1 MATYPSDATAPVT
14 GFGVTTE
21 ITYTS
26 TSTETS
32 FNLAGTVSYRGEIL
46 AISDGVVQAPSTYAI
61 SNGGATV
68 TFSTAPNASSL
79 TLKTIAIPDR
89 YKVSRQEFVTSS
101 AEYSNT
107 LATVI
112 NGNSYVINADQTSF
126 ALPVGSNAASAEE
139 IMVFL
144 SGVAQSSNAFTYPST
159 TLGTQGIDIAD
170 NSATKLLTNFYDALT
185 DESYSA
191 HTVTF
196 VGGTAAYAT
205 YGDDKF
211 ITLDGTNDYLQI
223 PGHDDFNVND
233 RSFTYDTW
241 IRPDIG
247 ATLAANQTLFARH
260 GSATNNY
267 NLRLVGANS
276 NVGFVINRSGSITEL
291 YGGNANGGSN
301 YHVAVSYDSSSQN
314 LRLYVNNVKV
324 AHTQYVAET
333 ASSGN
338 VTIGANSNITSVG
351 EYFKGNV
358 SFARMVHAPRYRS
371 DTIVPITS
379 SNAITLESGAPLGA
393 IDPDD
398 QLTIRLFGATI
409 TSDDRFTSMADR
421 KPDKGFSSDRS
432 FDTITFTSQAGYEK
446 RRLKSRRS
454 KRQYSLQYTNVTG
467 IEKTA
472 IENFY
477 NARSGEFE
485 AFSFDLSHINEVG
498 TITTRFAGPLKVQQ
512 VLSTG
517 SQLTENFYTVSFNLQ
532 ETYD

>member
-1 MATYPSDATAPVT
+1 MAIYPDDAIAPVT
-14 GFGVTTE
+14 GFGVASE
-21 ITYTS
+21 ITYSS
-26 TSTETS
+26 TGGETT
-32 FNLAGTVSYRGEIL
+32 FNLNGTVGYRGEVL
-46 AISDGVVQAPSTYAI
+46 AIVDGVVQSTTNYST

-68 TFSTAPNASSL
+68 TFITAPNAANL
-79 TLKTIAIPDR
+79 TLKTLSIPAR
-89 YKVSRQEFVTSS
+89 FQITRQETTTAV

-107 LATVI
+107 VPTII
-112 NGNSYVINADQTSF
+112 NGNSYVINAVQTSF
-126 ALPVGSNAASAEE
+126 ALPAQSNVTSKGE

-144 SGVAQSSNAFTYPST
+144 SGLAQTSDAYAYPSA
-159 TLGTQGIDIAD
+159 TLGIEGIDISD
-170 NSATKLLTNFYDALT
+170 NSATKLLTNFYDTLT
-185 DESYSA
+185 DESESA

-211 ITLDGTNDYLQI
+211 ISLDGTDDYLQI
-223 PGHDDFNVND
+223 PSSDDFNIND
-233 RSFTYDTW
+233 RSFTLDTW
-241 IRPDIG
+241 ARPDIG
-247 ATLAANQTLFARH
+247 TTLASNQTLFARH
-260 GSATNNY
+260 GDTNNNY

-276 NVGFVINRSGSITEL
+276 NVGFVINRAGGITEL

-301 YHVAVSYDSSSQN
+301 YHVAVSYDSSTQN

-324 AHTQYVAET
+324 AHTQYVAAT
-333 ASSGN
+333 ATGGN
-338 VTIGANSNITSVG
+338 VTIGANSNTTTVG
-351 EYFKGNV
+351 EHFKGDI
-358 SFARMVHAPRYRS
+358 SFSRMVHGARYRT
-371 DTIVPITS
+371 DTIAPITS
-379 SNAITLESGAPLGA
+379 SNAITLESGAPLGTL
-393 IDPDD
+393 DPND
-398 QLTIRLFGATI
+398 QLSIRIFDSQVQTL
-409 TSDDRFTSMADR
+409 DRFTSMSDR

-485 AFSFDLSHINEVG
+485 AFSFDLSHINEAG